1 LGELGSRQPSAEVNE
16 VSDRNKSVAAGIA
29 AWNRICGAKLS
40 VVLKVTPARKAVFLR
55 RFDDDFGQD
64 LAAWERYCQRVAA
77 SPFLTN
83 AGGNNRGDWKANFD
97 FVLEPRNL
105 VRIVEGEWDPPRP
118 ASRPSLVS
126 PSNPRGRVVLPVS
139 GGF

>member
-1 LGELGSRQPSAEVNE
+1 M
-16 VSDRNKSVAAGIA
+16 AAGIA
-29 AWNRICGAKLS
+29 AWNRICGARLS
-40 VVLKVTPARKAVFLR
+40 TVLKVTPARKAAFLR
-55 RFDDDFGQD
+55 RFDDDFDHD